1 MGRLSTKF
9 QKVGN
14 FGLMDIFSYPSL
26 NFACLVCSFILCS
39 AYTKID
45 LLKTHIH
52 LMMDFEST
60 NIWCEKWNLIRF
72 DREMNKIVI
81 DAHYYHILCLLGLE
95 TKSLMENFQ
104 FLVKQLCRCEKKIFL
119 GENYQ
124 FTLTKK
130 HVLNRETH
138 FNIFNWHTWRANPN
152 RGYKVFRET

>member
-1 MGRLSTKF
+1 MIFKNILESFWALLKHVLSGLYEQWYQVKILKWMGRLSTKF

-72 DREMNKIVI
+72 DKEMNKIVI
-81 DAHYYHILCLLGLE
+81 DIHYYH
-95 TKSLMENFQ
+95 NF
-104 FLVKQLCRCEKKIFL
+104 
-119 GENYQ
+119 
-124 FTLTKK
+124 
-130 HVLNRETH
+130 
-138 FNIFNWHTWRANPN
+138 TWLHPLYVRLRN
-152 RGYKVFRET
+152 